1 MQGSLKLRC
10 PGRKA
15 LTLAPGGKLRIGRH
29 SSNDLVLNDATVS
42 RFHAE
47 ITWDPDEDRPWV
59 RDCESANGVEVD
71 GEQVEERQPLVRTH
85 ELTVGC
91 FRMIAEVDVAG
102 VAHASNGHG
111 DEDDGSPH
119 LVDDSS
125 LVVLFS
131 EKAAGKGGHA
141 RSREEVHRV
150 LLDIE
155 RDGRTGTLELR
166 AGKDRPRITFALGK
180 VVAARWDDVDGRVA
194 LARVLALD
202 EALHSFSRELTPVD
216 APLDLSVAML
226 LADDV
231 EATKASI
238 RRPTL

>member
-1 MQGSLKLRC
+1 MERSLKLRC

-42 RFHAE
+42 RFHCE
-47 ITWDPDEDRPWV
+47 ITWDPDEDRPWI
-59 RDCESANGVEVD
+59 RDLDSANGIEVD

-91 FRMIAEVDVAG
+91 FRLIAEVDVSLPE
-102 VAHASNGHG
+102 HAAREEDEEGG
-111 DEDDGSPH
+111 DPH

-125 LVVLFS
+125 IVVLFS
-131 EKAAGKGGHA
+131 EKAAAKGGHA

-166 AGKDRPRITFALGK
+166 VGKDRPKVTFALGK
-180 VVAARWDDVDGRVA
+180 VVAASWGQDEGRVV
-194 LARVLALD
+194 LARILALD
-202 EALHSFSRELTPVD
+202 EALHSLAREMSPVD
-216 APLDLSVAML
+216 VPLDLSVSAL
-226 LADDV
+226 LAHEVD
-231 EATKASI
+231 ATKTSI